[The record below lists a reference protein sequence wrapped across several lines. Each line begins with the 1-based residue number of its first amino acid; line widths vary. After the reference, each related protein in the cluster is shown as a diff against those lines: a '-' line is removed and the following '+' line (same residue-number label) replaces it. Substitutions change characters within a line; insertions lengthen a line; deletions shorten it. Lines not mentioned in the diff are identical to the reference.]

1 MRKLLLIASFGL
13 FSMNGFASLDFDKTE
28 ENLKYPEVH
37 VYCDGEYA
45 GSFYNLPSYSAAD
58 IVDMATSM
66 CD

>member
-13 FSMNGFASLDFDKTE
+13 FSMNGFASLDFDKAE
-28 ENLKYPEVH
+28 ENFFYPEIH

-45 GSFYNLPSYSAAD
+45 GSFYDVGYSMSD
-58 IVDMATSM
+58 VLEMAGSM